1 MPIYEYQCRKCEHLF
16 DALQKINEE
25 PLVDCPSCGES
36 TLKRLISAPNF
47 RLKGKGWYETDFKKE
62 NQKNLADAKEDKSLK
77 IEDKDTKKKSDVPE
91 KKKAIKDKAPKDKE

>member
-16 DALQKINEE
+16 DALQKINAE
-25 PLVDCPSCGES
+25 PLVDCPSCGEN

-62 NQKNLADAKEDKSLK
+62 NQKNLADSKEDKSSK
-77 IEDKDTKKKSDVPE
+77 TEDKDTKKKSEQPE